1 MFIKGKARSKKIKFK
16 NHATI
21 WIYFAVVIFLI
32 MIGTAFLM
40 SILAL
45 MLLVGGLL
53 DFHSRGP
60 LTPLASLF
68 LISAVIGTTIS
79 CFVGA
84 KVLRPISKLSR
95 ATTEVAKGNFDVRV
109 DESSKIDEIREMS
122 RNFNTMTR
130 ELNSIET
137 LRSDFVVN
145 VSHEFKTPIATI
157 EGYAT
162 LLQDKTL
169 SEEERTEYTT
179 MILESVRQLSSL
191 SGNILNLSKLESQ
204 EVVLEKNEYR
214 LDEQIRQAILLLE
227 KEWSSRNINMEV
239 DLSYIDFVGDQAL
252 LMQVWMNLISNA
264 IKFTP
269 ENGTVRVHSLITE
282 SNTGQ
287 RRAIVEISD
296 TGCGM
301 SENTLKHIFD
311 KFYQGDTT
319 RKSDGNGLG
328 LSLTKKILDLTGST
342 IEATSQLEKGST
354 FVVSLP
360 LINPTP
366 KTEQEPD
373 SEPKSK
379 SVS

>member
-1 MFIKGKARSKKIKFK
+1 MIKGKVHVGKFK
-16 NHATI
+16 MKKHAGI
-21 WIYFAVVIFLI
+21 WLYFAAVIFLI
-32 MIGTAFLM
+32 MIATAFLM
-40 SILAL
+40 SILAV
-45 MLLVGGLL
+45 MLLLGGLL
-53 DFHSRGP
+53 DFHSKGP
-60 LTPLASLF
+60 FTPLASLF
-68 LISAVIGTTIS
+68 LISAIIGTVIS

-109 DESSKIDEIREMS
+109 DESSNIDEIREMS

-162 LLQDKTL
+162 LLQDKSLT
-169 SEEERTEYTT
+169 EEERNEYTN
-179 MILESVRQLSSL
+179 MILQSVRQLSSL

-204 EVVLEKNEYR
+204 DVVLREDHYR
-214 LDEQIRQAILLLE
+214 LDEQVRQAILLQE

-239 DLSYIDFVGDQAL
+239 DLAYIDFVGDEAL

-269 ENGTVRVHSLITE
+269 EGGTVKVNSLIAE
-282 SNTGQ
+282 SNIGQ
-287 RRAIVEISD
+287 RRAIVEIND

-301 SENTLKHIFD
+301 SDNTLKHIFD

-342 IEATSQLEKGST
+342 IEATSKLGTGST
-354 FVVSLP
+354 FIVSLP
-360 LINPTP
+360 LLNTT
-366 KTEQEPD
+366 KE
-373 SEPKSK
+373 
-379 SVS
+379 